1 MYIEQS
7 KYNEILKIMPI
18 TCVDVCIVKD
28 NKIFLA
34 KRNNEP
40 CKGQF
45 YIPGGRVIKN
55 EELKDT
61 AHRKALEETGL
72 DCYILKMI
80 NVETTI
86 YTTGINQIPTHN
98 INICFKATIKTGN
111 IVLNSE
117 NSEYI
122 WVTKEESKKYDLHPY
137 VRHSIENINT

>member
-7 KYNEILKIMPI
+7 KYNEILKLMPI
-18 TCVDVCIVKD
+18 VCVDLGIMKD

-40 CKGQF
+40 CKGQW

-72 DCYILKMI
+72 DCTIHNLLNI
-80 NVETTI
+80 ETAI
-86 YTTGINQIPTHN
+86 YTTGINNIPTHN
-98 INICFKATIKTGN
+98 VNICFKATIKTGDV
-111 IVLNSE
+111 ILNSE
-117 NSEYI
+117 NSEYM

-137 VRHSIENINT
+137 VRHSIANAYC